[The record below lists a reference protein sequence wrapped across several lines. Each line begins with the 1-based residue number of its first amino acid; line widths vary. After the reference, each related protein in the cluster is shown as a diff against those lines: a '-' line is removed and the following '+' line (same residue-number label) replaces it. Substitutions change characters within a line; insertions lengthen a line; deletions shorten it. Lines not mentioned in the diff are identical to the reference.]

1 MSSSSDACQ
10 YSHDETATVH
20 LYPSSSTTATTSS
33 SPPPLG
39 SRVHLESTSTLRS
52 PTPLFADATSPSSD
66 TGTPFSRQLLEL
78 ISRYRLQRLLI
89 RVGDASSS
97 SSTSSSLHRNNED
110 DQQQLQQEERARGP
124 SGTSV
129 VASFVQPSMQR
140 DSISGENSNHVKERY
155 QHQYASL
162 VRYLLDNNLFPPC
175 GAPLDSLRERKH
187 GHSIL
192 VSSSRK
198 TSRGGDY
205 VDNNTTQSSAVPV
218 VDVESF
224 LAADAA
230 TFCTPGIHSMLLSK
244 GSKLNEGGWG
254 AAANNGACHLSD
266 NWGLF
271 DSLFAPP
278 AGMAV
283 SASSDSV
290 TALSELLLGTS
301 MDASPWEA
309 MNSGDRNG
317 YGRNKRHSIWVDLQ
331 ASPSCFA
338 LGDKEC
344 IVTVTR
350 GASYRVALNDDQH
363 KQPVSLG
370 DLLIGH
376 NTLAASLEGQGWK
389 AWYPCPLSDTSRIVM
404 YVPTGYRTE
413 LVTAEVGV
421 AIENEGRLEIDV
433 LTAKDGYIDLASPW
447 AQLHRTE
454 EENAKESPAQSVF
467 GISRTVQRPLGV
479 ASTGTLVTVLRHDD
493 FTGGQSE
500 IVNVRSLDVL
510 SGLLIKPR
518 MNTLRM
524 VLYQGGGAGS
534 DRFVPPWDV
543 NGNTC
548 DDATNSNSHGKD
560 TAQQCGLVTRTP
572 ISLSDLNEHKLT
584 LHSDGTV
591 FVERTINLRPDSSL
605 WMAVDYDEAF
615 LPFQKFPADA
625 NRGIDAYPS
634 RAIFTPLS
642 STTSTT
648 LYSTSLLIMSPV
660 PDMSMPFNV
669 ISLSCTLWAFV
680 LGSLLNILV
689 KRGTES
695 IKREFTGEREKK
707 PIDKLKEKL
716 QAKKAK
722 IQEKLGKVKG
732 LFRGKSV
739 AEVSIGEEKKED

>member
-1 MSSSSDACQ
+1 MPSSTSPPTEVCSSGVSSSSDACQ

-20 LYPSSSTTATTSS
+20 LYPSSSTTTTTSS

-192 VSSSRK
+192 VSSPRK

-205 VDNNTTQSSAVPV
+205 VDNNTTQSSAVRV

-244 GSKLNEGGWG
+244 GFKLNEGGWG

-309 MNSGDRNG
+309 MNSGDGNG

-338 LGDKEC
+338 VGDKEC

-350 GASYRVALNDDQH
+350 GASYRVALNNDQH

-404 YVPTGYRTE
+404 
-413 LVTAEVGV
+413 
-421 AIENEGRLEIDV
+421 LEIDV

-467 GISRTVQRPLGV
+467 GISRTVQRPLG
-479 ASTGTLVTVLRHDD
+479 
-493 FTGGQSE
+493 
-500 IVNVRSLDVL
+500 
-510 SGLLIKPR
+510 
-518 MNTLRM
+518 
-524 VLYQGGGAGS
+524 GGGAGG